1 MSIFDDSEKQM
12 ARMDNRISSKFYS
25 PYPNSQ
31 RGYLSPITY
40 AKYLGVYTEVA
51 ESYVDFFIENWRKD
65 NVQETNKQMSQELER
80 VGILGTVACS
90 NGGTITR
97 IWTGLT
103 EEENNPLGEYVL
115 ALDVPASIE
124 QMFEFFKRVMSGDLE
139 FRCRY
144 PIGDSNAFDMIKDL
158 GIDLWR
164 E

>member
-1 MSIFDDSEKQM
+1 MSILDDYETQM
-12 ARMDNRISSKFYS
+12 ARMDNRISSKLYS

-31 RGYLSPITY
+31 RGKLSPTIY
-40 AKYLGVYTEVA
+40 AKYLRVYAEVV
-51 ESYVDFFIENWRKD
+51 ESYVDFFVEYWRKD
-65 NVQETNKQMSQELER
+65 NVQDTNKLMNQELER
-80 VGILGTVACS
+80 VGVFGTVVCS

-103 EEENNPLGEYVL
+103 EDENNPLGEYVL
-115 ALDVPASIE
+115 ALDVPASLE

-158 GIDLWR
+158 GINLWR
-164 E
+164 